1 MANEGDEV
9 LLNDPNDSEFSGFG
23 PEDVEPR
30 SGSSAT
36 KKQKEAKLKKAN
48 KTGHVSKKG
57 KSSQPKASTSSA
69 PQTQCEA
76 NSPSFDQLL
85 AGLTDSEIEK
95 LRQMFGFEE
104 YNEEENLNFL
114 FGDDLPNLHI
124 EVSEDPDNELST
136 AKKAPKSKKPLQ
148 PTNLSQNIIDAMFE
162 SDTENQDNQDDD
174 FWDLPRVKGP
184 IKGPAIS
191 NSLANLINTTC
202 TSQCVTDD
210 LVAKYRVPENC
221 DKLCAPMINNEIW
234 KILNKRAQSYDKCF
248 SDIQNLVATG
258 MVPVIKL
265 FEVVKPH
272 IAGNQEAKTLFSDI
286 ITMMGQVQYNLSLRR
301 RYMIKPHLKKKYHNL
316 CHISMPI
323 SNKLF
328 GDDVSKEVK
337 NSDTGIS
344 IAKDGYN
351 YNYYRP
357 YRGRGM
363 FPNRGNYRGSGMRS
377 FRYQPYQQFGNM
389 ARDVGYQRGYQRQ
402 RFGSFR
408 GRNRN
413 PSATVASAPNDLA

>member
-1 MANEGDEV
+1 
-9 LLNDPNDSEFSGFG
+9 
-23 PEDVEPR
+23 
-30 SGSSAT
+30 
-36 KKQKEAKLKKAN
+36 
-48 KTGHVSKKG
+48 
-57 KSSQPKASTSSA
+57 
-69 PQTQCEA
+69 
-76 NSPSFDQLL
+76 
-85 AGLTDSEIEK
+85 
-95 LRQMFGFEE
+95 
-104 YNEEENLNFL
+104 
-114 FGDDLPNLHI
+114 
-124 EVSEDPDNELST
+124 
-136 AKKAPKSKKPLQ
+136 
-148 PTNLSQNIIDAMFE
+148 MFE
-162 SDTENQDNQDDD
+162 SDSENQDNQDDD
-174 FWDLPRVKGP
+174 FWDLPRDKGP

-210 LVAKYRVPENC
+210 LVAENC

-323 SNKLF
+323 SNI

-337 NSDTGIS
+337 IV
-344 IAKDGYN
+344 IL
-351 YNYYRP
+351 
-357 YRGRGM
+357 
-363 FPNRGNYRGSGMRS
+363 
-377 FRYQPYQQFGNM
+377 
-389 ARDVGYQRGYQRQ
+389 
-402 RFGSFR
+402 
-408 GRNRN
+408 
-413 PSATVASAPNDLA
+413 ASLSPKMVTIITIIDLIEVEECSPIGAIIMV